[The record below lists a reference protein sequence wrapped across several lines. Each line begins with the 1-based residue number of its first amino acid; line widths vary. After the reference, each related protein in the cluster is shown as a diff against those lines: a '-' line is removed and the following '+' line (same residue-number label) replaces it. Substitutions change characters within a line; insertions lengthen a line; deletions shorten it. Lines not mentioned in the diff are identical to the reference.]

1 MTNVSKFQFLDMLGN
16 CRKIG
21 FMADIEVSTGR
32 AELSSRQ
39 KLDGITSKEV
49 EIQLFESP
57 FFRTYDLI
65 YYEKMQKRAARVLL
79 ME

>member
-1 MTNVSKFQFLDMLGN
+1 MTNVSKSQFLDMLDH

-21 FMADIEVSTGR
+21 FMADIDVNTGS
-32 AELSSRQ
+32 AKLISRE
-39 KLDGITSKEV
+39 KLDRITAREV
-49 EIQLFESP
+49 EIQLFEAP

-79 ME
+79 TE